1 MNTPHSNVDSGVS
14 SPNETKFASKH
25 LPVAL
30 EAHHFPSPLLAP
42 SVPPNSP
49 KCFLFNM
56 STAEK
61 MTDIPEDMFAR
72 LGERLAALSLAA
84 SKKDGFTTEQAKVL
98 KEAVLKAPGT

>member
-1 MNTPHSNVDSGVS
+1 MNTPHSNVDSGIS
-14 SPNETKFASKH
+14 SPSETKFASKH

-49 KCFLFNM
+49 ECFLFNM

-61 MTDIPEDMFAR
+61 VTDIPDDMFAS
-72 LGERLAALSLAA
+72 LEERLAALSIAT
-84 SKKDGFTTEQAKVL
+84 SKKDGFTIQEVEVL
-98 KEAVLKAPGT
+98 KETVPKAPGT